1 MEQVTTFGAAIFQ
14 AADGTALVASITT
27 MISDNLPAL
36 LIVIGFGVGFAIFRK
51 MLNKA
56 PKGKL

>member
-1 MEQVTTFGAAIFQ
+1 MNSVTTFGAAIFE

-27 MISDNLPAL
+27 MISDNLSPL
-36 LIVIGFGVGFAIFRK
+36 LIVAGFGIGFAIFRK